1 MVLMKESGPVWN
13 KLTRLTQKLGKFKYP
28 VLILLLGV
36 LLLLLP
42 RQKQQPAAPEET
54 TAPVEAQSSLGV
66 EETRLANLLSR
77 IQGAG
82 AVEVMLSL
90 KSGEQ
95 VQYQTDTQRQTDSGG
110 TEESLR
116 QEDNTVLYATGSG
129 SQSALVQQVTA
140 PTYQGA
146 IVVCQ
151 GADDPAVKLA
161 LVQAVASV
169 TGLGADQITVV
180 IMKCIEEENFM
191 KNWKKNAV
199 VASILVFVCAGIY
212 LNWLYTQ
219 DTETADLVDTLDQEK
234 ILGSSTLVMSQ
245 NDDLA
250 ADAAKEDLSDVS
262 GEVTDYFAAVRLSR
276 QESRDSAVS
285 MLQEA
290 MSYGEDAQ
298 STSASQELEG
308 LVETALCEAQI
319 ESLVIAKGY
328 TDCVA
333 YMSDGGISVAVA
345 APEEGLQEADVALI
359 TDIVMTQADL
369 DLADIRIVEVK

>member
-1 MVLMKESGPVWN
+1 MKRFRVMAAA
-13 KLTRLTQKLGKFKYP
+13 LCAA
-28 VLILLLGV
+28 V
-36 LLLLLP
+36 LLCGFSAV
-42 RQKQQPAAPEET
+42 PAYAYADGGEGENYGDPTMTEET

-180 IMKCIEEENFM
+180 KMK
-191 KNWKKNAV
+191 
-199 VASILVFVCAGIY
+199 
-212 LNWLYTQ
+212 
-219 DTETADLVDTLDQEK
+219 
-234 ILGSSTLVMSQ
+234 
-245 NDDLA
+245 
-250 ADAAKEDLSDVS
+250 
-262 GEVTDYFAAVRLSR
+262 
-276 QESRDSAVS
+276 
-285 MLQEA
+285 
-290 MSYGEDAQ
+290 
-298 STSASQELEG
+298 
-308 LVETALCEAQI
+308 
-319 ESLVIAKGY
+319 
-328 TDCVA
+328 
-333 YMSDGGISVAVA
+333 
-345 APEEGLQEADVALI
+345 
-359 TDIVMTQADL
+359 
-369 DLADIRIVEVK
+369 